1 MKQTKKYTGRIKSGR
16 LPILLMLCMAGCVTP
31 FEPEIQKYE
40 DLLVVDGA
48 ISNIPGSVYVKLS
61 KTSSYHDRAE
71 YPVKSASVTL
81 IDDLDNRISFI
92 NPSPGEYLPPD
103 PNYAGQPGRSYK
115 ILIETADGILC
126 ESVLEELKEPVQLD
140 KVKYAFSK
148 PDEDGEWDLEIQLD
162 VMNVNNLNTYFYW
175 EYTETWEFEV
185 PYTSPYE
192 PDSRV
197 CYRTVKPPVFL
208 IYATESMAR
217 KQLVN
222 YPLYA
227 IDINSNRLYIKYSVI
242 VTQHTIS
249 ERTYQYYRDLKE
261 VNENRGTLF
270 DTSPVTLI
278 GNINNLSNPGQ
289 PVLGN
294 FQVSGSVAKRIFIM
308 NEDVADKLSVTSG
321 YDNCQLVYAGQ
332 ITDAYLL
339 DSLTRAGWF
348 VMDRVFNPAVEDTV
362 LSLTNSKGCFDCKM
376 NGTNSKPDYWDI
388 E

>member
-1 MKQTKKYTGRIKSGR
+1 VKEPKKYTGRRKSAR
-16 LPILLMLCMAGCVTP
+16 FPLLLMVCMAGCVSP

-61 KTSSYHDRAE
+61 KTSSYHDRTE
-71 YPVKSASVTL
+71 YPVKSAGVTL

-92 NPSPGEYLPPD
+92 NPSPGEFLPPD
-103 PNYAGQPGRSYK
+103 PNFAGQVGRSYK
-115 ILIETADGILC
+115 IMIETADGIIC
-126 ESVLEELKEPVQLD
+126 ESVLEELKEPVALD
-140 KVKYAFSK
+140 EVKYAFSK
-148 PDEDGEWDLEIQLD
+148 HEEDGEWDLEIQLD
-162 VMNVNNLNTYFYW
+162 VMNGNNLTTYFYW
-175 EYTETWEFEV
+175 EYAETWEFEV
-185 PYTSPYE
+185 PYTSPNE

-197 CYRTVKPPVFL
+197 CYKMVKPPVFL
-208 IYATESMAR
+208 IYSTENMAQ

-222 YPLYA
+222 YPLYS
-227 IDINSNRLYIKYSVI
+227 IDTKSNRLYIKYSVI

-270 DTSPVTLI
+270 DTAPVTLI

-294 FQVSGSVAKRIFIM
+294 FQVSGSVAKMIFIR
-308 NEDVADKLSVTSG
+308 NEDIADKLYVTSG
-321 YDNCQLVYAGQ
+321 YDNCQLVYAGI

-339 DSLTRAGWF
+339 DSLTKAGWF
-348 VMDRVFNPAVEDTV
+348 VMDSVYNPAVEDMI
-362 LSLTNSKGCFDCKM
+362 LSLTNSKGCYDCKM
-376 NGTNSKPDYWDI
+376 DGTNMKPDYWDN